1 MAAVSALE
9 HVPFLLW
16 KTLATNTQR
25 IHTLQESDTSEAVQ
39 SPPLAKSW
47 FASERICFADA
58 KQIIAWV
65 LQAPP

>member
-16 KTLATNTQR
+16 KALATDTQR
-25 IHTLQESDTSEAVQ
+25 IYTLQESDTAEAIQ
-39 SPPLAKSW
+39 SLPLAKIW
-47 FASERICFADA
+47 FALERIYFADA
-58 KQIIAWV
+58 KQIMAWL

>member
-16 KTLATNTQR
+16 KALATDTQR
-25 IHTLQESDTSEAVQ
+25 IYILQESDTSEAIR
-39 SPPLAKSW
+39 SLPLAKIW
-47 FASERICFADA
+47 FALERIYFADA
-58 KQIIAWV
+58 KQIMAWL